1 MVRCSRCS
9 ISFLRQG
16 IDMID
21 ISKKKLHDKDT
32 LIFCVSDGIT
42 INLQKTLLVVAT
54 SKKEE

>member
-1 MVRCSRCS
+1 
-9 ISFLRQG
+9 
-16 IDMID
+16 MID

-32 LIFCVSDGIT
+32 HWIFCVSDGIT